1 MRKMLKFLALA
12 LFGLLLAG
20 SMVACGDAT
29 ATFVPAAKPTEAAM
43 AKAQPTADATATAK
57 LTEVAM
63 AMVKP
68 TEVPMMKPTAE
79 AMAKPIEAAMAKPT
93 AEAMAKPTEAAMAKP
108 NGPLSGDFNN
118 QGAEPVAGKATL
130 GKTSEG
136 KLVLRFE
143 NLKSAPGPDLFV
155 YLTKAESPSTND
167 QIKMGLEVGKLKATQ
182 GSLNYELDS
191 SLDLSQYKAV
201 VVYCKSFSVVFGY
214 ANLKAAVS

>member
-63 AMVKP
+63 VKP

-79 AMAKPIEAAMAKPT
+79 AMAKPTEAVMAKPT
-93 AEAMAKPTEAAMAKP
+93 AEAMAKAQPTADAMAKP